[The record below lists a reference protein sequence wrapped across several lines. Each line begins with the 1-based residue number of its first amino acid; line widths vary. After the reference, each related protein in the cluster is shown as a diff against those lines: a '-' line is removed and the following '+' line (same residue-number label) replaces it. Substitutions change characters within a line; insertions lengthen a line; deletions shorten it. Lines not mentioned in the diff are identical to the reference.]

1 MRGESILQELSE
13 LLCQE
18 RAAALRADVDALE
31 KIQPNKQ
38 DLINLAKEAQVVDRP
53 SYRALADMARSN
65 VALIQRLVTYYR
77 ALAGEP
83 SGNNS
88 YGADGQSAGPPVSHA
103 RGVL

>member
-1 MRGESILQELSE
+1 MGGDSILQELSE

-18 RAAALRADVDALE
+18 RAAALRADVGALE
-31 KIQPNKQ
+31 EIQPHKQ
-38 DLINLAKEAQVVDRP
+38 DLIDRAKEADVVDRP

-83 SGNNS
+83 GGAS
-88 YGADGQSAGPPVSHA
+88 YGADGQSAGPPIVHQ